1 MDNFHIEMRTTLEDV
16 KTSQPTFKS
25 EIIHQKFNILQE
37 YFPNMFAE
45 ALIPINLRRWV
56 SFLSGSVLSSD
67 IPEFW

>member
-45 ALIPINLRRWV
+45 ALIQTMGFFSIWKR
-56 SFLSGSVLSSD
+56 S
-67 IPEFW
+67 EQ